1 MWPVKAK
8 SSIKGENMKVC
19 GHSEEIEGFWCFVEN
34 FRDRKIIHEK
44 IPMEQ
49 HLQELAEAKKRL
61 HDLVTMNCKDFIQ
74 RHSH

>member
-1 MWPVKAK
+1 
-8 SSIKGENMKVC
+8 MKVC
-19 GHSEEIEGFWCFVEN
+19 GYSEEIEGFWCFVES

-49 HLQELAEAKKRL
+49 NLRELEKAKEML

-74 RHSH
+74 IYGN